1 MARLAIPARGGLMF
15 RRILVPVDYSEHSRA
30 SVRAAAELAKPLGAT
45 VDIVHVWDRPTYVA
59 DGVMVR
65 RQGEEHRSLSDLI
78 RENAETEMN
87 EFLATLELPEGV
99 TVTHRMCSGEPAQ
112 RLVEEAKS
120 GGYDL
125 IVVGTHGRA
134 GVLHLLLG
142 STAERLIRLSPVP
155 VLVVPPK
162 SRRTGSEG

>member
-1 MARLAIPARGGLMF
+1 MF

-30 SVRAAAELAKPLGAT
+30 SVRVAVDLAKSVGAS
-45 VDIVHVWDRPTYVA
+45 VDIVHVLDRPVYS

-65 RQGEEHRSLSDLI
+65 RAGEEQRSLSDLI
-78 RENAETEMN
+78 RENAESEMTT
-87 EFLATLELPEGV
+87 FLAGLTLPAGV
-99 TVTHRMCSGEPAQ
+99 TVTHRMCSGEPAP
-112 RLVEEAKS
+112 RLAEEAKT

-134 GVLHLLLG
+134 GVLHLLVG

-162 SRRTGSEG
+162 GRGLAQGG